1 MDLRALRAFATVAHE
16 GGFSAASRVMGATQ
30 PTLSKAVKQ
39 LEEELGG
46 PLLLRLGN
54 GVALTDLGEVVL
66 RHARQM
72 LAQREALLAE
82 IAARRG
88 MLQGRLRLGL
98 PTFGSAILFAP
109 LVAAFRARYPGIDF
123 ELREQGSV
131 SLQQAVLAGELD
143 LAVALQ
149 PLPDTLHWHPVRDE
163 PLVALLPQGHPLA
176 GRETLRLVELRE
188 SPFILFERGFALNDL
203 VEHACRRRGFS
214 PREAARSG
222 QPDFIVALVA
232 AGLGIALLPRLM
244 VEGRSTAPVETA
256 LVAEPDLRWQA
267 GLVWRRDA
275 PLSPAAKAWVEM
287 VRAEMPIPPAGA
299 RAPAAGARP

>member
-1 MDLRALRAFATVAHE
+1 MDLRALKAFATVANE

-39 LEEELGG
+39 LEDELGG

-72 LAQREALLAE
+72 LEQREALMAE

-88 MLQGRLRLGL
+88 MIQGRLRLGL

-109 LVAAFRARYPGIDF
+109 LVASFRALYPGISI

-143 LAVALQ
+143 LAVALK
-149 PLPDTLHWHPVRDE
+149 PVPDTLHWHPVRDE
-163 PLVALLPQGHPLA
+163 PLVALLPHDHPLE
-176 GRETLRLVELRE
+176 GQESLRLADLRE
-188 SPFILFERGFALNDL
+188 SSFILFERGFALNDL
-203 VEHACRRRGFS
+203 IENACRRRGFT

-232 AGLGIALLPRLM
+232 AGLGVALLPRLM
-244 VEGRSTAPVETA
+244 VQGRITTPVASA

-267 GLVWRRDA
+267 GLVWRRDTS
-275 PLSPAAKAWVEM
+275 LSPAALAWLAL
-287 VRAEMPIPPAGA
+287 VRAEMPI
-299 RAPAAGARP
+299 RPAAAIGSGGGAAP

>member
-1 MDLRALRAFATVAHE
+1 MDLRALRAFAAVAQQ
-16 GGFSAASRVMGATQ
+16 GGFSAASREIGATQ

-46 PLLLRLGN
+46 PLLLRLGH
-54 GVALTDLGEVVL
+54 GVALTELGEVVL
-66 RHARQM
+66 RHARLM
-72 LAQREALLAE
+72 LAQREAMLAE

-88 MLQGRLRLGL
+88 LLQGRLRLGL

-109 LVAAFRARYPGIDF
+109 LVAAFRARYPGVAM

-131 SLQQAVLAGELD
+131 SLQEAVLAGELD
-143 LAVALQ
+143 LAVALR
-149 PLPDTLHWHPVRDE
+149 PAPDTLHWHGVRDE
-163 PLVALLPQGHPLA
+163 PLVALLPQGHALA
-176 GRETLRLVELRE
+176 GQASLRLADLRE

-203 VEHACRRRGFS
+203 IEHACRRRGFT

-222 QPDFIVALVA
+222 QPDFILALVA
-232 AGLGIALLPRLM
+232 AGLGVALLPRLM
-244 VEGRSTAPVETA
+244 VRGRLTGPVETA

-275 PLSPAAKAWVEM
+275 PLSPAGEAWLAL
-287 VRAEMPIPPAGA
+287 VRAEMP
-299 RAPAAGARP
+299 APEALTS